1 MCRQSRFS
9 RLSRH
14 CRDRLSTTALLNVLK
29 QNLKSTKEI
38 REKAYKSLVHPQV
51 EYAAAVWSPW
61 LAKDKTRIERVQR
74 RAARY
79 VCNTY
84 SRYSSV
90 TTMVQSLNWE
100 TLQTRR
106 LNMRLCMVY
115 KAYYN
120 LAMFPLLQY
129 ATPATIHTRGHNLK
143 FILPHCSNLLLART
157 CLNTPFSQ

>member
-1 MCRQSRFS
+1 MS
-9 RLSRH
+9 
-14 CRDRLSTTALLNVLK
+14 
-29 QNLKSTKEI
+29 LKSSKEI
-38 REKAYKSLVHPQV
+38 REKAYKSLVRPQV

-61 LAKDKTRIERVQR
+61 LAKDKTRIERVQH

-84 SRYSSV
+84 NRYSSV

-100 TLQTRR
+100 TLQARR

-143 FILPHCSNLLLART
+143 FINVRDCLWFCNSHNSLRLVLLVIT
-157 CLNTPFSQ
+157 CEYKQINFTLL